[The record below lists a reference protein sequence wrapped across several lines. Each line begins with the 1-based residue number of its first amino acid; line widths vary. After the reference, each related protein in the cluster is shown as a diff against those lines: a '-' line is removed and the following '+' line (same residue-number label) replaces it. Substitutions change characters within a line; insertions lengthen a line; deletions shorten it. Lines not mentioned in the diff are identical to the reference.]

1 MPDFPTNEQFQG
13 VSSPVDA
20 PAPMTWKS
28 AILDLLA
35 SRSAIFRL
43 ELADYRRKSARRVA
57 LLIVAVLA
65 AASGWLLLLAGAVPL
80 LACAFGISWPIMAL
94 IMGGVHMVGFGICL
108 ALARSDSEP
117 PFQATLS
124 EFQKDREWI
133 ENLTQT
139 PKS

>member
-1 MPDFPTNEQFQG
+1 MPDFPANEPSQG
-13 VSSPVDA
+13 DSSPVGTA
-20 PAPMTWKS
+20 VPMDWKS
-28 AILDLLA
+28 AILDLIS

-80 LACAFGISWPIMAL
+80 LACTFGISWPVMAL
-94 IMGGVHMVGFGICL
+94 IMGGVHVVGVGICL
-108 ALARSDSEP
+108 ALARPDSGP
-117 PFQATLS
+117 AFPATLS

-133 ENLTQT
+133 ENLTRT